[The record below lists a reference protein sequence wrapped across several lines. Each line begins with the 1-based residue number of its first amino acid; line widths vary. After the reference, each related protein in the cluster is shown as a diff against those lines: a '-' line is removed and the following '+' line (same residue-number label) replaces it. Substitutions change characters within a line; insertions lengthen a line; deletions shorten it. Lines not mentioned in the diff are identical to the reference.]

1 MFWREPDFTLQV
13 EPTRRCNLNCAI
25 CMRKNLEDLDSL
37 LSLEKFKK
45 LLEFKNFRFVG
56 LHGWGEPLLNPEI
69 FKMIEYAESKG
80 IYTNLTS
87 NGILIGENIAQVFE
101 SGLRE
106 IAFGIYNR
114 KLFPVIL
121 PQIKGLIRER
131 NERRVEFPRI
141 YMDIAIYKNNLRQ
154 IPDLIKVASDIGFDA
169 VILHRLFNVYN
180 VDSAVKYISR
190 EEEKKLFIK
199 AKELA
204 RKKKLELYLP
214 RTHSLPCRVV
224 KRSIFVT
231 VKGEVTPCCFLP
243 RDCMGNALKEN
254 IKEIRRSRK
263 YTDFIKMMN
272 NHPVCSKCRW

>member
-1 MFWREPDFTLQV
+1 
-13 EPTRRCNLNCAI
+13 
-25 CMRKNLEDLDSL
+25 MRKNLENLDSF

-45 LLEFKNFRFVG
+45 ILELKSFRFVG

-69 FKMIEYAESKG
+69 FQMIEYAESKG
-80 IYTNLTS
+80 VYTNLTS
-87 NGILIGENIAQVFE
+87 NGVLIGENIDNVFK

-121 PQIKGLIRER
+121 PQIKDLIKER
-131 NERRVEFPRI
+131 NERRGEFPQI
-141 YMDIAIYKNNLRQ
+141 YMDIAIYKDNLKQ
-154 IPDLIKVASDIGFDA
+154 IPDLIKVACELGFDA
-169 VILHRLFNVYN
+169 VILHRLFNVHKI
-180 VDSAVKYISR
+180 DSTVEYISR
-190 EEEKKLFIK
+190 EEEKELFSG

-204 RKKKLELYLP
+204 RKKKLKLYLP
-214 RTHSLPCRVV
+214 RTHSLPCNVV

-231 VKGEVTPCCFLP
+231 VTGEVTPCCFLP

-263 YTDFIKMMN
+263 YTNFIKTMKS
-272 NHPVCSKCRW
+272 HSVCSKCRW